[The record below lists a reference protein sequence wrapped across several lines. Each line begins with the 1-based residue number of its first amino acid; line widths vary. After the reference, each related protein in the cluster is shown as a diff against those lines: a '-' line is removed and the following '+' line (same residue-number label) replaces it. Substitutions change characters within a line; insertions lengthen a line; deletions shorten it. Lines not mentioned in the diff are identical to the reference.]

1 MHGAVTKFIIMKRV
15 DRKLGKYDIKLVHFI
30 PGRIR
35 LQSAEWKVNDI
46 LLENIIKQSQAQ
58 PFLFPVQSTKETRS
72 LIITYDTIFCTQKE
86 ANFLNIQKL
95 TSF

>member
-1 MHGAVTKFIIMKRV
+1 ME
-15 DRKLGKYDIKLVHFI
+15 RKLGKYDIKLVHFI

-58 PFLFPVQSTKETRS
+58 PFLFSVQSTKETGS
-72 LIITYDTIFCTQKE
+72 LIITYDTSYVTNMKE
-86 ANFLNIQKL
+86 LESWFRILDEVYANRFVR
-95 TSF
+95 